1 MTQILQAGIH
11 AIPAH
16 ITYFPEMDQG
26 SEDWLAA
33 RCGML
38 TASEVKLIMTA
49 TGKVADNDKTRAHV
63 YELAAQRLTGFVEPR
78 FISDDMLR
86 GHEDEVEA
94 RIAYE
99 KAYGGTAT
107 MGFIVNRRWGF
118 PIGYSPDWLVGSD
131 GLAESKSRA
140 QRFQVQTIAECVTA
154 DTIPTDFMLQ
164 CQTGLLV
171 SERKWL
177 DFCSYSNGM
186 PMAVIRVL
194 PDAAIQEAI
203 IAAATA
209 FEAKIAAVMQ
219 DYRGALES
227 GARLIP
233 TERRIIQE
241 MF

>member
-1 MTQILQAGIH
+1 MLDA
-11 AIPAH
+11 PH
-16 ITYFPEMDQG
+16 ITYFPEVDQG
-26 SEDWLAA
+26 SEEWHQM
-33 RCGML
+33 RCGLL
-38 TASEVKLIMTA
+38 TASEMKLIMTP
-49 TGKVADNDKTRAHV
+49 TGKVADNEKTRNHV
-63 YELAAQRLTGFVEPR
+63 YEIAAQRLTGFVEPR
-78 FISDDMLR
+78 YVSDDMLR
-86 GHEDEVEA
+86 GHEDEIDA

-99 KAYGGTAT
+99 KAYGGTLT
-107 MGFIVNRRWGF
+107 MGFIVNRKWGF
-118 PIGYSPDWLVGSD
+118 PIGFSPDWLVGGD

-154 DTIPTDFMLQ
+154 DTIPADYMLQ

-194 PDAAIQEAI
+194 PDEAIQAAIIE
-203 IAAATA
+203 AATA
-209 FEAKIAAVMQ
+209 FEAKVAAVMEG
-219 DYRGALES
+219 YRSALAS

-233 TERRIIQE
+233 TERKIVQE

>member
-1 MTQILQAGIH
+1 MNAH
-11 AIPAH
+11 ASH
-16 ITYFPEMDQG
+16 ITYFPTLDQG
-26 SEDWLAA
+26 SDDWLAA

-38 TASEVKLIMTA
+38 TASEIKLIMTP

-63 YELAAQRLTGFVEPR
+63 YELAAQRLTEFVEPR
-78 FISDDMLR
+78 YISDDMLR
-86 GHEDEVEA
+86 GHEDEIDA
-94 RIAYE
+94 RIAYD

-118 PIGYSPDWLVGSD
+118 PIGYSPDWLVGTD
-131 GLAESKSRA
+131 GLGESKSRA

-154 DTIPTDFMLQ
+154 DTIPGEFMLQ
-164 CQTGLLV
+164 CQTGIMV

-209 FEAKIAAVMQ
+209 FEAKVAAVMEG
-219 DYRGALES
+219 YRSALAS

-233 TERRIIQE
+233 TERKIQVE

>member
-1 MTQILQAGIH
+1 MNAH
-11 AIPAH
+11 APH
-16 ITYFPEMDQG
+16 ITYYPEMDQG
-26 SEDWLAA
+26 SEAWLAE

-38 TASEVKLIMTA
+38 TASEMKNIMTP

-78 FISDDMLR
+78 YISDDMMR
-86 GHEDEVEA
+86 GHADEIDA

-99 KAYGGTAT
+99 KAYGGTST
-107 MGFIVNRRWGF
+107 VGFIVNSKWGF
-118 PIGYSPDWLVGSD
+118 PIGFSPDWLVGKD

-140 QRFQVQTIAECVTA
+140 QRFQVQTIAEYVSA
-154 DTIPTDFMLQ
+154 DTIPGEFMLQ

-171 SERKWL
+171 SERAWL

-186 PMAVIRVL
+186 PMAVIRVM
-194 PDAAIQEAI
+194 PIQAIQDAI

-209 FEAKIAAVMQ
+209 FEAKVAAVMQ
-219 DYRGALES
+219 DYRSALAS

-233 TERRIIQE
+233 TERKIQME
-241 MF
+241 VFL